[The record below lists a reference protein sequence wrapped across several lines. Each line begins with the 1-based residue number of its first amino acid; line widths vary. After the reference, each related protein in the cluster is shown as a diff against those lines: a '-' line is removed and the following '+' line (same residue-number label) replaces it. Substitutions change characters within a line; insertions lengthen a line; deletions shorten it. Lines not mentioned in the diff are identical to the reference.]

1 MPPESRHRYA
11 LPARLLHWLVAIGVM
26 VQIGLGWASEWTE
39 DRHASF
45 QLIRNHYQLGV
56 ILAGLM
62 AMRLLWRVAKGAP
75 PPEEG
80 EPRWRRTSATAVH
93 WALYALLLTMPVSGY
108 VIWIWMDAPRDVLG
122 LFELPALFTPPTEDE
137 TWRANAWYIH
147 VYSSWAVIALV
158 LLHVA
163 AALWHELVLRD
174 RLIRR
179 RML

>member
-1 MPPESRHRYA
+1 MGDRYA
-11 LPARLLHWLVAIGVM
+11 RPARLLHWLVAIGVV

-39 DRHASF
+39 EREASF

-56 ILAGLM
+56 ILAALM
-62 AMRLLWRVAKGAP
+62 VMRILWRVTKGGPRPDPA
-75 PPEEG
+75 
-80 EPRWRRTSATAVH
+80 EPLARRRAASAVH
-93 WALYALLLTMPVSGY
+93 IALYSLLLIMPVSGY

-122 LFELPALFTPPTEDE
+122 LFEVPRLFIPPAEDE

-147 VYSSWAVIALV
+147 VYGSWALIALV
-158 LLHVA
+158 LGHVG
-163 AALWHELVLRD
+163 AALWHEWVLRD